1 MLPSPSPICV
11 SSELLLADS
20 TARVMDLAI
29 LKLKQNLSNI
39 ITDRESKNILILAE
53 SDSWFVYRSI
63 VPKNT
68 TELSNMQSKWDE
80 RNSNLGIRDW
90 SFWMKKETLLDIGLI
105 ILIGSEY
112 YQSDWCVQN
121 KISFQQIPAPTCP
134 MSKWGFRTATKGL
147 GKKYNLIRRLKEKKD
162 ILLEINTSAVWPRAN
177 EWVIITCIGVQMSF

>member
-63 VPKNT
+63 VPKKTPPNCPICSPN
-68 TELSNMQSKWDE
+68 EMN
-80 RNSNLGIRDW
+80 
-90 SFWMKKETLLDIGLI
+90 ETAI
-105 ILIGSEY
+105 
-112 YQSDWCVQN
+112 WV
-121 KISFQQIPAPTCP
+121 
-134 MSKWGFRTATKGL
+134 
-147 GKKYNLIRRLKEKKD
+147 
-162 ILLEINTSAVWPRAN
+162 LEIEAS
-177 EWVIITCIGVQMSF
+177 EWKKKPCWILD